1 MTKRAALAGR
11 TVLVLF
17 LLFVVIYLVPYF
29 WLISTS
35 LKTRIDAF
43 SVPPKILFSPI
54 SENFSTVLIEKNF
67 LANFGNSILVTLA
80 VTIISLAIGVP
91 SAYAFS
97 RFRMKGDRIFFFYLL
112 GTRFTPVIVLA
123 LPLYFIMTDLRL
135 LNTFAG
141 IITAHSAF
149 NIAFVIWMMKGFF
162 DTVPKAIDESAR
174 VDGCNWFTVF
184 FRIVLPLTGHGIAAT
199 SVFCAINSWN
209 EFLMALIL
217 TGRKTATLPVAL
229 PTLMTPSGDLL
240 GSDSRHRFDHYHTGS
255 YLHLSGTEIYG
266 PGHERRIDKIKRIFR
281 LRMIQKRFSE
291 EKNDCRYHHQN
302 IERLSDRG
310 IQIYHWRYV
319 FQLQSKPVYG
329 RSHVYK
335 ISRRTPLYRYDRE
348 GVYRLLYVPWRSV
361 AGT

>member
-17 LLFVVIYLVPYF
+17 LLFVLIYLVPYF

-43 SVPPKILFSPI
+43 SVPPKIFFAPI
-54 SENFSTVLIEKNF
+54 PENFSTVLIEKNF
-67 LANFGNSILVTLA
+67 LANFRNSILVTVA
-80 VTIISLAIGVP
+80 VTLISLAIGVP

-123 LPLYFIMTDLRL
+123 LPLYFIMTDLKL

-184 FRIVLPLTGHGIAAT
+184 FRIVLPLAGHGIAAT

-229 PTLMTPSGDLL
+229 PTLMTPQGTSWGQIAAI
-240 GSDSRHRFDHYHTGS
+240 GSIITIPVLIFTFLVQRYMVQGMSAGS
-255 YLHLSGTEIYG
+255 
-266 PGHERRIDKIKRIFR
+266 IK
-281 LRMIQKRFSE
+281 
-291 EKNDCRYHHQN
+291 
-302 IERLSDRG
+302 
-310 IQIYHWRYV
+310 
-319 FQLQSKPVYG
+319 
-329 RSHVYK
+329 
-335 ISRRTPLYRYDRE
+335 
-348 GVYRLLYVPWRSV
+348 
-361 AGT
+361 